1 MRYSRNAIVV
11 KGYSAERA
19 DLFHTV
25 LYAAEFFYRSFGS
38 GNIHAEMLCR
48 LKGKENIL
56 PVVFAEKMLVIHRK
70 RQRRVL
76 FYTDLM

>member
-1 MRYSRNAIVV
+1 MRYCRNTIVV
-11 KGYSAERA
+11 KGYSAKCA

-25 LYAAEFFYRSFGS
+25 LYAAEFFNRSFG
-38 GNIHAEMLCR
+38 GRRIHTEMLCR